1 MAPAPDQRAGAR
13 RVLLFL
19 LLLLLVWT
27 PLQLFV
33 WPGLQPWYSARV
45 AGTASLLLGVIERGE
60 RITTLRPD
68 GAVVHIESGLNENTN
83 EPVMSVSA
91 DLLHFY
97 VVLVV
102 SLVLVWPGLPIRRR
116 LALLAV
122 SVTGLFLYHV
132 IVILIKIEHVY
143 AVALAEVSLRNYSDA
158 ERWFWEWLHD
168 STIFLGIPII
178 PAVAL
183 VTLFAAS
190 GFGEEARTQANRK
203 PPTAGRS
210 AMGPRGP
217 TRRWGT
223 VAALLGAVLIAAS
236 AGACITHGPRIA
248 ARQSEKRCMLGYR
261 ALAEGDI
268 PGALKLFEGAIALNP
283 RFSDSY
289 LGKGDALTAA
299 GRTSEAT
306 EAYRA
311 AIDRAPDR
319 AVTHFKLGNALLAL
333 KDPQGALT
341 AFQDTLALEPNLRE
355 ARINLALTLGRL
367 GRPAE
372 SEGVLR
378 EALGSHPDDREALL
392 QLSALLIAG
401 QRACEALPHLQRLRV
416 LGPPAGREAL
426 VEESVA
432 ELQRTCP

>member
-1 MAPAPDQRAGAR
+1 MAPVPDARAGAR

-68 GAVVHIESGLNENTN
+68 GAVVHIQSGLNENTN

-102 SLVLVWPGLPIRRR
+102 SLVLTWPGLPIRRR

-122 SVTGLFLYHV
+122 SVAGLFLYHV
-132 IVILIKIEHVY
+132 IVILIKVEHVY
-143 AVALAEVSLRNYSDA
+143 AVALTEVSLRNYSDA

-190 GFGEEARTQANRK
+190 GFGGEARPRANRK
-203 PPTAGRS
+203 PPTAGRK
-210 AMGPRGP
+210 
-217 TRRWGT
+217 RWGT
-223 VAALLGAVLIAAS
+223 VAALVAAVLLAAS
-236 AGACITHGPRIA
+236 AGACIAHGPRIA
-248 ARQSEKRCMLGYR
+248 ARQSERRCMLGYQ

-299 GRTSEAT
+299 GRTPEAP

-319 AVTHFKLGNALLAL
+319 AVAHFKLGNALLAL

-341 AFQDTLALEPNLRE
+341 AFQDALALEPNMRE

-372 SEGVLR
+372 SESVLR

-416 LGPPAGREAL
+416 LGPPAGREVL
-426 VEESVA
+426 VEESVT
-432 ELQRTCP
+432 ELQRTCPSAAMR

>member
-1 MAPAPDQRAGAR
+1 MAPAPDARVGAR

-68 GAVVHIESGLNENTN
+68 GAVVHIQSGLNENTN

-102 SLVLVWPGLPIRRR
+102 SLVLAWPGLPIRRR

-122 SVTGLFLYHV
+122 SVAGLFLYHV
-132 IVILIKIEHVY
+132 IVILIKVEHVY
-143 AVALAEVSLRNYSDA
+143 AVALTEVSLRNYSDA

-190 GFGEEARTQANRK
+190 GFGEDAHRRANRK
-203 PPTAGRS
+203 PPTAGR
-210 AMGPRGP
+210 M
-217 TRRWGT
+217 RWGT
-223 VAALLGAVLIAAS
+223 VAALVAAVLLAAS
-236 AGACITHGPRIA
+236 TGACIAHGPRIA
-248 ARQSEKRCMLGYR
+248 ARQSERRCMLGYQ

-268 PGALKLFEGAIALNP
+268 PGALKLFEGAIALNA
-283 RFSDSY
+283 RFPDSY
-289 LGKGDALTAA
+289 LGRGDALVAA
-299 GRTSEAT
+299 GRTPEAP

-319 AVTHFKLGNALLAL
+319 AVAHLKLGNVLLAL
-333 KDPQGALT
+333 KDPQGALN
-341 AFQDTLALEPNLRE
+341 AFQDALALEPNMRE

-367 GRPAE
+367 GRSAE
-372 SEGVLR
+372 SESVLR

-426 VEESVA
+426 VEESVI
-432 ELQRTCP
+432 ELLSTCPSAAVR